1 MATIDR
7 KLDEPELLDRMR
19 LVGESF
25 RPAAPIDRRSLFS
38 GRAEQIGELFGVVS
52 QAGQHAVVYGERGV
66 GKTSLCTVAV
76 ELLRA
81 GNVLTAWATCDA
93 ADDFS
98 SVWRKALEEI
108 RFVSA
113 RQVVGFGDRVEQDG
127 RSAAHLLGERI
138 APDDIRK
145 TLARISQGQE
155 VAIFIDEFDRLRD
168 PEARVLFA
176 DTIKTLSDR
185 LVRATVVLIGVADNV
200 GELIREHRSIERAL
214 VQIHMPRMSHEELG
228 EIATRGVAAAQ
239 MTIGRPTVK
248 KIAALSHGLPHYMQ
262 LLTQLAAQAALA
274 RRRADVNAR
283 DVDAAV
289 GRAIDRAQQSIVE
302 AYRAAT
308 GGDED
313 SIYPQVLLAC
323 AVAAEDE
330 YGFFAPGDVREP
342 LGRILGEPC
351 ETAVFAGH
359 LDELSGDTRGGVLQ
373 KQNISGTV
381 HFRFVNPLLQPYVT
395 MRGVAAGVVQARDLK

>member
-1 MATIDR
+1 MAAVDR
-7 KLDEPELLDRMR
+7 KLDEPELLERMR

-38 GRAEQIGELFGVVS
+38 GRAEQIGELFAVVS

-66 GKTSLCTVAV
+66 GKTSLCTVVV
-76 ELLRA
+76 ELLRGA
-81 GNVLTAWATCDA
+81 NVLTAWATCDA

-98 SVWRKALEEI
+98 SVWRKALDEI
-108 RFVSA
+108 RFVST
-113 RQVVGFGDRVEQDG
+113 RQAVGFGERVEQEG
-127 RSAAHLLGERI
+127 RSATQLLGDRV
-138 APDDIRK
+138 APDDVRK
-145 TLARISQGQE
+145 ALARVTQQQE
-155 VAIFIDEFDRLRD
+155 LAIFVDEFDRLRD

-185 LVRATVVLIGVADNV
+185 LVRATIVLIGVADNV

-214 VQIHMPRMSHEELG
+214 VQIHMPRMSQEELG
-228 EIATRGVAAAQ
+228 EIATRGVSAAQ
-239 MTIGRPTVK
+239 MTIAKPTVK
-248 KIAALSHGLPHYMQ
+248 KIAALSHGLPHYTQ
-262 LLTQLAAQAALA
+262 LLTQLSALAALA

-302 AYRAAT
+302 AYREAT
-308 GGDED
+308 TADQG

-323 AVAAEDE
+323 ALAAEDE

-342 LGRILGEPC
+342 LGKILGEPC
-351 ETAVFAGH
+351 ETATFAGH

-373 KQNISGTV
+373 KQNVSGTV

-395 MRGVAAGVVQARDLK
+395 MRGVAEGVVQARDLR